1 MTDSVEVEAVTKRF
15 TSRFTAQHTV
25 AVDSVSFRAAAGE
38 SFGIVGESGSGK
50 TTLARMILGLTPP
63 TSGTIEVEGVDVW
76 HGRREQRRSLPSK
89 IQVVFQDP
97 YSSMNPRMRIDL
109 IIGEGLRGRPKAE
122 RQAEV
127 ERHLELVGLTSR
139 TAGLRPHELS
149 GGQRQ
154 RVAIARALAM
164 NPQVLVA
171 DEPVSALDVSV
182 RGQILNLLADL
193 REKYGLTTLFI
204 SHDLGVVRQF
214 CEQVIVMSKGKIVER
229 GEPGAI
235 FDNPQDPYTASLV
248 ASIPRLPGGRA

>member
-1 MTDSVEVEAVTKRF
+1 MTESVRVESLSKHF
-15 TSRFTAQHTV
+15 TSRFAARETV
-25 AVDSVSFRAAAGE
+25 AVDSVSFQVTAGQ

-50 TTLARMILGLTPP
+50 TTLARMILGLLPP
-63 TSGTIEVEGVDVW
+63 TSGSIEVDGVDVW
-76 HGRREQRRSLPSK
+76 HGDRAERQSLPSK

-97 YSSMNPRMRIDL
+97 YSSMNPRMRVGKIVE
-109 IIGEGLRGRPKAE
+109 EGLRGRPKAE
-122 RQAEV
+122 RQAAV

-139 TAGLRPHELS
+139 TAKMRPHELS

-154 RVAIARALAM
+154 RVAIARALVM
-164 NPQVLVA
+164 NPKVLVA

-193 REKYGLTTLFI
+193 REEYGLTTLFI

-235 FDNPQDPYTASLV
+235 FDSPQDPYTSSLV